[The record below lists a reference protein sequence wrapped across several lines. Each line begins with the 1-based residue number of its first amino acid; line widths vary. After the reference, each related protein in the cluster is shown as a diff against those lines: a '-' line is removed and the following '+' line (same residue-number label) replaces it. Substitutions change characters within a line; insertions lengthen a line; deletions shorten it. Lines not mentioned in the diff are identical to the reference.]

1 MDPADLTVIKRSNG
15 DKQYTCIAKIFK
27 TRQKKSILSDGMT
40 LGPKLSQGSN
50 CYKIQEKH
58 FTSERDRRG
67 GGGRKGEMGKRK
79 KRNRGREDG
88 VKTIWNS

>member
-1 MDPADLTVIKRSNG
+1 
-15 DKQYTCIAKIFK
+15 
-27 TRQKKSILSDGMT
+27 MT

-67 GGGRKGEMGKRK
+67 GEGERERWGKGR
-79 KRNRGREDG
+79 RE
-88 VKTIWNS
+88 IEEERMA

>member
-67 GGGRKGEMGKRK
+67 GGREKGRDGEKEEEK
-79 KRNRGREDG
+79 
-88 VKTIWNS
+88 

>member
-67 GGGRKGEMGKRK
+67 GGEGERERWGKGR
-79 KRNRGREDG
+79 RE
-88 VKTIWNS
+88 IEEERMA

>member
-67 GGGRKGEMGKRK
+67 GEGERERWGKGR
-79 KRNRGREDG
+79 RE
-88 VKTIWNS
+88 IEEERMA